1 MTGALAWLNELMT
14 WCAAWVP
21 RLVIV
26 LKSERG
32 IRYRLGADVSIL
44 KPGVGCYWPIVT
56 QVQKVNVMRQTLNLS
71 TQTITTADGEAII
84 VSGIV
89 VYTIADVVL
98 YLVEN
103 ENAASGMDE
112 VTCAAVRDVLLGRT
126 FAEIQAASMANA
138 LDADLR
144 KAARKRLGPFGVKV
158 ESCRLTDLA
167 RTRVL
172 SLQGIPYDL
181 HLTQYSKSAE
191 AA

>member
-1 MTGALAWLNELMT
+1 MTGLAWLQDLAT
-14 WCAAWVP
+14 FLAAWFP

-26 LKSERG
+26 LASERG
-32 IRYRLGADVSIL
+32 VRFRRGAEVSIL
-44 KPGVGCYWPIVT
+44 EPGLHVFWPIVT
-56 QVQKVNVMRQTLNLS
+56 KVQTVNVARQTLNLS
-71 TQTITTADGEAII
+71 TQTITTQDGDAII

-89 VYTIADVVL
+89 VYTIDNVVR

-126 FAEIQAASMANA
+126 FAEIQEASKGNA

-144 KAARKRLGPFGVKV
+144 HAARRRLASFGVKV

-172 SLQGIPYDL
+172 SLQGLPYDF
-181 HLTQYSKSAE
+181 HLTTYTRSAD